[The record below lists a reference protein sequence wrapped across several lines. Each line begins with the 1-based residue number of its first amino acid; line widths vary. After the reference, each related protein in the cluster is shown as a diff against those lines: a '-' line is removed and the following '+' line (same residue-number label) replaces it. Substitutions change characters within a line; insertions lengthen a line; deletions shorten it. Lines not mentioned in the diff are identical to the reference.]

1 MADNTVDLSDAN
13 FQGEVIESDLPV
25 LVDFWAPWCGPC
37 RAIAPHVEAIAEEFA
52 GRLKVG
58 KVNVDESQDTAMKF
72 RITSIPTLLI
82 FRGGQVVDQI
92 MGAKPKPALVSAVEK
107 HLA

>member
-1 MADNTVDLSDAN
+1 MAENTVDLSDAN
-13 FQGEVIESDLPV
+13 FQSEVIESDVPV

-37 RAIAPHVEAIAEEFA
+37 RAIAPHVEAIAEEFSD
-52 GRLKVG
+52 RLKVG
-58 KVNVDESQDTAMKF
+58 KVNVDESPDTAMQF

-82 FRGGQVVDQI
+82 FRDGQVVDQI

-107 HLA
+107 HLG

>member
-1 MADNTVDLSDAN
+1 MAENLVALNDDN
-13 FQGEVIESDLPV
+13 FQAEVIDCDLPV

-37 RAIAPHVEAIAEEFA
+37 RAIAPHVEAMATEYA

-58 KVNVDESQDTAMKF
+58 KVNVDDSPNTAMQF
-72 RITSIPTLLI
+72 RITSIPTLLV
-82 FRGGQVVDQI
+82 FREGKVVDQI

-107 HLA
+107 HLS

>member
-1 MADNTVDLSDAN
+1 MSDNTLTLNDDN
-13 FQGEVIESDLPV
+13 FQAEVIDSDVPV

-37 RAIAPHVEAIAEEFA
+37 RAIAPHVEAIADEYA

-58 KVNVDESQDTAMKF
+58 KVNVDDSQNTAMQF
-72 RITSIPTLLI
+72 RITSIPTLLV
-82 FRGGQVVDQI
+82 FKGGNVVDQI

-107 HLA
+107 HL

>member
-1 MADNTVDLSDAN
+1 MSDKTLTLNDDN
-13 FQGEVIESDLPV
+13 FQAEVIDSDLPV

-37 RAIAPHVEAIAEEFA
+37 RAIAPHVEAIADEYA

-58 KVNVDESQDTAMKF
+58 KVNVDDSQNTAMQF
-72 RITSIPTLLI
+72 RITSIPTLLV
-82 FRGGQVVDQI
+82 FKGGAVVDQI

-107 HLA
+107 HL